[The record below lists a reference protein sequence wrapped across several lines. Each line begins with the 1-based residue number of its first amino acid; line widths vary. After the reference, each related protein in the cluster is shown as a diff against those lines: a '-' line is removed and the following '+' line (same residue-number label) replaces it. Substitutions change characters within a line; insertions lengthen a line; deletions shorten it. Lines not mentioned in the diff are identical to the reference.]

1 MKRVPL
7 FRPSIDR
14 EEIDKVSSVLK
25 SGWLTRG
32 SLTEEFEKRCAEYL
46 SAANCVAVSSATAGL
61 HLALLALG
69 VGPGDEVITVSLTF
83 IATVQAILYVGAK
96 PIFADIDPETLNI
109 SVKDVLMKVSPR
121 TKVILPV
128 HFGGHPCEM
137 SELSA
142 IARSYNLYIV
152 EDAAHAFGAS
162 YRGKMIGSSGL
173 GDLTVFS
180 FYPNKPIT
188 TGEGG
193 LVCGRKEF
201 VERIRLLSHHGI
213 YHPTEKYRW
222 RYFATELGYKYN
234 FTDIQ
239 AAIGLAQISK
249 AKAMIDRRKKWFR
262 MYNLAFSNEEA
273 FLTPIVKKHVESSYH
288 IYPLRLNLSALKC
301 SRDEFAMAL
310 EDEGV
315 GVSVHYFPPVHLH
328 PYYYRTLGLRK
339 GSLPVTE
346 IVSESEITLPLY
358 PDMSEEEFE
367 FVVDRVFKVL
377 KRFRR

>member
-7 FRPSIDR
+7 FKPSINR
-14 EEIDKVSSVLK
+14 EEIDKVSGVLK

-32 SLTEEFEKRCAEYL
+32 SLTEEFEKKCEEYL
-46 SAANCVAVSSATAGL
+46 SASDCVAVSSATAGL

-83 IATVQAILYVGAK
+83 IATVQAVLYVGAK

-142 IARSYNLYIV
+142 IARSHNLYIV

-162 YRGKMIGSSGL
+162 YRGRMIGSSGL

-213 YHPTEKYRW
+213 HYPTERYRW

-262 MYNLAFSNEEA
+262 MYNLAFYNEEA
-273 FLTPIVKKHVESSYH
+273 FLTPVIKEYVESSYH

-328 PYYYRTLGLRK
+328 PYYYKTLGLRK

-346 IVSESEITLPLY
+346 TVSESEITLPLY

-367 FVVDRVFKVL
+367 FVVDKVFKVL
-377 KRFRR
+377 KGFRR